1 MIVLEIPSA
10 LTALPLFSSG
20 IKGSQDEG
28 KKGNQNVNT
37 GWSFLQGNSAMAY
50 TEKRESSPF
59 FLYVRISLKLSL
71 FVWRIKYSIKNPFR
85 GKGG

>member
-20 IKGSQDEG
+20 MKGSQDEG

-50 TEKRESSPF
+50 TEKKGKF
-59 FLYVRISLKLSL
+59 SL
-71 FVWRIKYSIKNPFR
+71 FPLCKNFP
-85 GKGG
+85 